1 MSGLVPPGNDRECDR
16 RRVQVEAEVEGHDI
30 DDMLEASSAY
40 RGRAGC
46 RDLGEELADELN
58 RGSWE
63 D

>member
-1 MSGLVPPGNDRECDR
+1 
-16 RRVQVEAEVEGHDI
+16 VQVEAEVEGHDI